1 MPDFTDA
8 FQGPPV
14 ISAEVEPAPGRR
26 HQAAAVLRRLGLRVL
41 HLGPTISVS
50 APEEVWERTF
60 GRPEPAIP
68 RELRGLV
75 TGIHLAGPPDLH

>member
-8 FQGPPV
+8 SQGQPV
-14 ISAEVEPAPGRR
+14 ISAEVVPAPGRR
-26 HQAAAVLRRLGLRVL
+26 HQAAAVLLRLGVRVL

-60 GRPEPAIP
+60 GLPEPAIP
-68 RELRGLV
+68 RELGGLV